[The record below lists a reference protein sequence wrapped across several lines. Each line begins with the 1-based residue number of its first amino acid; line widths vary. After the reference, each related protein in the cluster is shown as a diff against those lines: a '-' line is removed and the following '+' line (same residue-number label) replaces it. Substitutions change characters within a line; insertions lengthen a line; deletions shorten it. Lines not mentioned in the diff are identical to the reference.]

1 MKRKILTLLGG
12 SVLVLAL
19 VAGPAA
25 AAPGDSGNGVGGC
38 TSGVL
43 YGNTT
48 NERPSGHGVL
58 PSLAP
63 GPRSMAGGFLSM
75 GDVQQGVHDVLGAP
89 AGEYSGRDV
98 LKFVCTF
105 P

>member
-12 SVLVLAL
+12 SLLTVAL

-25 AAPGDSGNGVGGC
+25 AAPGDNGTGVGGC

-43 YGNTT
+43 YGNTS
-48 NERPSGHGVL
+48 NPRPSGNGVL

-63 GPRSMAGGFLSM
+63 GPRSVAGGFLSM
-75 GDVQQGVHDVLGAP
+75 GDVQQGVHEVLGAP
-89 AGEYSGRDV
+89 AGNYSGRDV
-98 LKFVCTF
+98 LEFVCTF

>member
-12 SVLVLAL
+12 SVLTVAL

-25 AAPGDSGNGVGGC
+25 AAPGDNGNGVGGC

-63 GPRSMAGGFLSM
+63 GPRSVGGGFLSM
-75 GDVQQGVHDVLGAP
+75 GDVQQGAHDLVGAP
-89 AGEYSGRDV
+89 AGNYSGRDV
-98 LKFVCTF
+98 LEVVCTF